1 MSGACT
7 FFSEPTGIK
16 IDGNSCHNYVLLTA
30 ADGINDSFQLLV
42 VDPYGWSMKVQAG
55 SSCGTWGPVMYG
67 SNDNL
72 PAWCSLKSRSD
83 PAILHG
89 GVIHWLACLGKQ
101 ILSYNLGTRKSGS
114 VELPPTK
121 CDIHQLHLTTS
132 SDGKRLKLLGIEGF
146 MITVWLQLP
155 ISATCGGDWVL
166 ETMFDM
172 EEKLR
177 LLYPCNPFDMTYYGL
192 IVLHCFEK
200 SSGDVVLLRVP
211 GQGYLCT
218 VIVDLEMKDM
228 RRHKSGTLLEINL
241 LPSRLENLKN
251 HVLAS

>member
-1 MSGACT
+1 
-7 FFSEPTGIK
+7 
-16 IDGNSCHNYVLLTA
+16 
-30 ADGINDSFQLLV
+30 
-42 VDPYGWSMKVQAG
+42 
-55 SSCGTWGPVMYG
+55 
-67 SNDNL
+67 
-72 PAWCSLKSRSD
+72 
-83 PAILHG
+83 
-89 GVIHWLACLGKQ
+89 
-101 ILSYNLGTRKSGS
+101 

-200 SSGDVVLLRVP
+200 SSGDVLLLRVP

-241 LPSRLENLKN
+241 LPSRLENMKN